1 MRTHN
6 ENVYCN
12 YWKMR
17 NLGKQLKSL
26 FIVGIILLLG
36 GAAVILTY
44 TFTTSKVVWTT
55 KASQIG
61 TNGNATLTSGNY
73 IFGADYKFVYVEEG
87 TMSITVTIENS
98 ATTESHLIILSI
110 SPQSS
115 NVETRSDGE
124 LVEIDGGIYDISFVC
139 NSSHFNA
146 GSCTFRII
154 KPGPFRNLNDPV
166 GTLNDD
172 IEDKLGSASEYSF
185 IAIGLGGFLLF
196 LTFLLWLIT
205 LGQKK
210 NKPVSGQLFPEQP
223 YYQPQQPLPPP
234 PPTYSSPQWQQQPVT
249 SQPVYNN
256 TQPQSNFWTCPY
268 CNAMNSIRDNHCVIC
283 NREKGT

>member
-1 MRTHN
+1 M
-6 ENVYCN
+6 
-12 YWKMR
+12 
-17 NLGKQLKSL
+17 GKQLKSL

-36 GAAVILTY
+36 GVAVILTY
-44 TFTTSKVVWTT
+44 TFATSKVVWTT

-61 TNGNATLTSGNY
+61 TNSSATLTSGNY

-87 TMSITVTIENS
+87 TMSITITIENS
-98 ATTESHLIILSI
+98 ATTESHIINLSI

-124 LVEIDGGIYDISFVC
+124 VVEIAGGTYDISFVC

-154 KPGPFRNLNDPV
+154 KPGPLRNLNDPV
-166 GTLNDD
+166 GTLRDNV
-172 IEDKLGSASEYSF
+172 EDKLERASEYSF
-185 IAIGLGGFLLF
+185 IAIGLGGFLIF
-196 LTFLLWLIT
+196 LAFLLWLIT
-205 LGQKK
+205 RGQK
-210 NKPVSGQLFPEQP
+210 NKQVPGNQFQTQT
-223 YYQPQQPLPPP
+223 YYQTQQPLPPP
-234 PPTYSSPQWQQQPVT
+234 PPTYSTPQWQQQPVT